1 MLIDSFSMRP
11 FRHPILCLLP
21 LSSILCPIE
30 AAVISSSIDPT
41 ASLSVNA
48 GSALGLVPNVTSL
61 GAIDPEKF
69 KIGTNYGELKLQA
82 TSVLMNAVDVMV
94 QLALQDWDSQ
104 MSAKTFRMD
113 IPKYSQIEISIGPW
127 DTAAGATLRSGF
139 AVLGLFKVILTI
151 LSDPTRRFKSLQST
165 FFYDG
170 TKVGWLMIRMT
181 NTVGTPSISASNVT
195 KAIPLKFPSF
205 AEAAQTLDII
215 DPLDSMVGATAL
227 EAPAWDDSR
236 LKVDYI
242 QRLDTFTIYEIFFA
256 VIAWIHKMAVH
267 DRNAQVIEFT
277 ARIDTPPITTAGQPI
292 AISFKNYSNP
302 PRTARNP
309 PYFQWEWL
317 IKAFGQLPQ
326 HMLDSRNFHEVLH
339 MALTVDR
346 VPVGEGYIVRQRTGL
361 ELVGGTSDNATT
373 A

>member
-1 MLIDSFSMRP
+1 MPTDSFSMRP
-11 FRHPILCLLP
+11 FSHPILCLLP
-21 LSSILCPIE
+21 LSSIVFPIK
-30 AAVISSSIDPT
+30 AAVISPPSDHT

-69 KIGTNYGELKLQA
+69 KIGTTYGELKLPA

-104 MSAKTFRMD
+104 MSPKTFRMD
-113 IPKYSQIEISIGPW
+113 VSKYSQIEIFIGPW

-139 AVLGLFKVILTI
+139 AVLGLFEVILNI
-151 LSDPTRRFKSLQST
+151 LTEPTQRFRSMQST

-170 TKVGWLMIRMT
+170 SKVGWLTIRKR
-181 NTVGTPSISASNVT
+181 NTVGIPSISASNVT
-195 KAIPLKFPSF
+195 KATPSTIPTF
-205 AEAAQTLDII
+205 AEAARTLDIV
-215 DPLDSMVGATAL
+215 DPLDAMVGATAL
-227 EAPAWDDSR
+227 EAPAWDDSH
-236 LKVDYI
+236 LKVVYV
-242 QRLDTFTIYEIFFA
+242 QELDTFTIYEIFFA

-267 DRNAQVIEFT
+267 DRSARVIEFT

-292 AISFKNYSNP
+292 VISFHDRSNP

-326 HMLDSRNFHEVLH
+326 YMLDSRNLHEVPY

-361 ELVGGTSDNATT
+361 ELAGGTSDNATT